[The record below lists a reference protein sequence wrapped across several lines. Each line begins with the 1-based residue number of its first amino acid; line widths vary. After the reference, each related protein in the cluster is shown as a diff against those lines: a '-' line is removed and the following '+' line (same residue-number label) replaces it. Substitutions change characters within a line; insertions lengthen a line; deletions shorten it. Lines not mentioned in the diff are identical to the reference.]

1 MTFKTPRFTGILSWM
16 VIASLAV
23 LSTDAAWSEAPPN
36 SQAKKSLAKKPKVAT
51 KKTKRPSAESA
62 KSIPVASTAN
72 PVAQPLAAAASVQ
85 ASNMAA
91 TQTAPVAKSTLQPE
105 AAKPTPVSQPQVS
118 SNPYI
123 TVPQPNP
130 WQVQVYKGAPANV
143 NPYLAY
149 RYVAPAANFWTAP
162 PVQQPMFAQPTWVN
176 PFLAFQNPVVPP
188 ANAWTPPAFQPP
200 LQPPQFTLPA
210 WVNPYLAYRQPVTPV
225 APWTAPTIQMPQFAA
240 PSPWTPQAFQA
251 PIQAAPM
258 QTAQPTWVGNPYL
271 ANQQRVPVV
280 VPAVKS
286 EPEKPAVVVQTP
298 APAPQVAQVAQA
310 APAPSVEQVAATP
323 ATPWSTP
330 SPTAMA
336 KPAENAAPTKSL
348 GQVWD
353 SLKSSLLPSMPPEGQ
368 AILPTIKTV
377 YPTGEKP
384 LKVLTFK
391 CPTELIGVTPLPTKA
406 LHELV
411 NLAFD
416 GINRADLLPFNMQ
429 QVCQ

>member
-1 MTFKTPRFTGILSWM
+1 MTFTPPRFTGILSWM
-16 VIASLAV
+16 AIASLAV
-23 LSTDAAWSEAPPN
+23 LSTDAAWSEAPRN
-36 SQAKKSLAKKPKVAT
+36 SQAKKSLTKKPKVAT
-51 KKTKRPSAESA
+51 KKTTRPPAESA
-62 KSIPVASTAN
+62 KGIPVASTAGSI
-72 PVAQPLAAAASVQ
+72 AQPIAQPPASAASGQ

-91 TQTAPVAKSTLQPE
+91 TQTALVAKSTLQPE
-105 AAKPTPVSQPQVS
+105 TAKPAPASQPQVS

-149 RYVAPAANFWTAP
+149 RYVAPATPFWTAP
-162 PVQQPMFAQPTWVN
+162 PVQLPMFSQPTWVN
-176 PFLAFQNPVVPP
+176 PFLAFQSPVTPA

-200 LQPPQFTLPA
+200 QFSLPA
-210 WVNPYLAYRQPVTPV
+210 WVNPYLAYRQPVIP
-225 APWTAPTIQMPQFAA
+225 APPWTAPTIQMPQLPQFAA
-240 PSPWTPQAFQA
+240 PSPWAPQAFQA
-251 PIQAAPM
+251 PMQA
-258 QTAQPTWVGNPYL
+258 AQPTWVGNPYL
-271 ANQQRVPVV
+271 ANQRALVV

-286 EPEKPAVVVQTP
+286 EPIKPAVVVQTP
-298 APAPQVAQVAQA
+298 APAPQVVQVS
-310 APAPSVEQVAATP
+310 PAPSVERIAP
-323 ATPWSTP
+323 APVTPWSTP
-330 SPTAMA
+330 SPALVA
-336 KPAENAAPTKSL
+336 KPAESAAPTNSL
-348 GQVWD
+348 GQAWN
-353 SLKSSLLPSMPPEGQ
+353 SLKSTLLPSMPPEGQ